1 MKILPISKVSRF
13 SSQSKCIDHD
23 CDNKVSYVLDYG
35 SIQYPICEQCLKQLS
50 ENLNQLLV
58 NETKHT
64 SVDAYTKI
72 EEVIK
77 NERLPEDNK
86 ETECW
91 EEYYQGWCGY

>member
-1 MKILPISKVSRF
+1 MTQQEIIDKLKKRITVLEYLMEYEPSTDDFTRGVN
-13 SSQSKCIDHD
+13 SQRREE
-23 CDNKVSYVLDYG
+23 L
-35 SIQYPICEQCLKQLS
+35 EMLKQL
-50 ENLNQLLV
+50 LA

-64 SVDAYTKI
+64 SADAYTKI
-72 EEVIK
+72 GKEIK